1 MPIDMQQAW
10 LLTAIPLFAFVV
22 VSLFGKRVPRQG
34 DWIVALAG
42 FACFA
47 ISIMFI
53 IDFQSYFQN
62 SGFEPGN
69 NNKYLTFFHF
79 LEIITIFDILSF
91 LGNNNNI

>member
-53 IDFQSYFQN
+53 IDFCKP
-62 SGFEPGN
+62 ELLPGN
-69 NNKYLTFFHF
+69 KWYSYQQT
-79 LEIITIFDILSF
+79 
-91 LGNNNNI
+91 G